1 VGRMVVS
8 RQSLQNAEAEVAALT
23 VKVQDAS
30 PAETPAWQGRLD
42 VAIRHLDLLKK
53 GELSRK

>member
-1 VGRMVVS
+1 LR
-8 RQSLQNAEAEVAALT
+8 NAEAEVAALT